1 MKKTVVILIFLI
13 CSYEIFPQSI
23 TNYTTANGLV
33 DNFVQCV
40 TVDQNNNVWFGTI
53 SGVSMFDGTNW
64 TTYNTATYPNM
75 PNDNIKVISAA
86 RNTLTSHSL

>member
-1 MKKTVVILIFLI
+1 MKKIVVILIFLI

-23 TNYTTANGLV
+23 TNYTTANGLA

-53 SGVSMFDGTNW
+53 GG
-64 TTYNTATYPNM
+64 
-75 PNDNIKVISAA
+75 
-86 RNTLTSHSL
+86 